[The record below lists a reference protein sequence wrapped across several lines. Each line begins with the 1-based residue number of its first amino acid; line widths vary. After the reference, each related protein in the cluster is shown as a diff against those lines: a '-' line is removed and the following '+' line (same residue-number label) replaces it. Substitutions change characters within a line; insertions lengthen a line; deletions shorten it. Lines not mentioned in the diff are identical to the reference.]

1 MYYLFAIID
10 NIKSTLSLVSGM
22 TGTIAVLSVLACC
35 ISYDCCTS
43 DEFKK
48 VYAVMIKTLKVSLVT
63 CIVSIT
69 INTFIPT
76 HKQLAFVIAAPYIV
90 ENKDVQEIGQNTL
103 DIIKEGTE
111 YLKESL
117 KNSKQ

>member
-1 MYYLFAIID
+1 MYYLFAIIN

-22 TGTIAVLSVLACC
+22 TGVVTVLAV
-35 ISYDCCTS
+35 IGVFITYDTYTS

-48 VYAVMIKTLKVSLVT
+48 AYAVLVKTLKVSLIT
-63 CIVSIT
+63 CILSVT

>member
-10 NIKSTLSLVSGM
+10 NIKSTLSLVSIL
-22 TGTIAVLSVLACC
+22 TGAVAVSVTIGYF
-35 ISYDCCTS
+35 IGYDCWIDS
-43 DEFKK
+43 KRAYE
-48 VYAVMIKTLKVSLVT
+48 VMIKTLKVSLIT
-63 CIVSIT
+63 CILSVT

>member
-1 MYYLFAIID
+1 MYYLFAIIN
-10 NIKSTLSLVSGM
+10 NIKCTLSLVSGLA
-22 TGTIAVLSVLACC
+22 GAVAVSVTIGYFLG
-35 ISYDCCTS
+35 YDCWTDS
-43 DEFKK
+43 KK
-48 VYAVMIKTLKVSLVT
+48 AYELFIKTLKVSLIT
-63 CIVSIT
+63 CIISIT
-69 INTFIPT
+69 INTFTPT

-117 KNSKQ
+117 KNSK

>member
-10 NIKSTLSLVSGM
+10 NIKSTLSLVSGI
-22 TGTIAVLSVLACC
+22 TGILSACIAIGYLIA
-35 ISYDCCTS
+35 YDECSCN
-43 DEFKK
+43 DFKK
-48 VYAVMIKTLKVSLVT
+48 VYEILTKTLKVSLIT
-63 CIVSIT
+63 WIISLT